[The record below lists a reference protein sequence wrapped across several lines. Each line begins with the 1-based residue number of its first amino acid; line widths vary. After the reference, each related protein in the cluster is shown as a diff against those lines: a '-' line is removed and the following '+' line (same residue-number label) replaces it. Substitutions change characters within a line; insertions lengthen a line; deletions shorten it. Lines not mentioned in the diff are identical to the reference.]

1 MTLIIGMCLVS
12 VVAFSAITAASA
24 FAEEPMPY
32 LFTFSAGNPNEG
44 GTFTSAGTTKDVLQ
58 TKESTVECE
67 SSTNTGEF
75 SKETGRHLGIV
86 TIIFKKCKTM
96 GFNCGNEGSSE
107 NITLS
112 KWLYHLVAG
121 FDVTLKRWIPAILIL
136 IGKSGTKENEVTG
149 EFEFTCAGIVKVKV
163 KGQSITGALY
173 KTGTE
178 TPLELGESV
187 EKADLVFQGES
198 AKSFKLLFSEI
209 FFPLQKTKQ
218 AESTFEAESS
228 LTKKLEPAEQI
239 SRDTLEKF
247 ENFKK
252 EKVSVK
258 LEE

>member
-12 VVAFSAITAASA
+12 VVAFSAISAASA

-32 LFTFSAGNPNEG
+32 LFSFSKGDPNEG
-44 GTFTSAGTTKDVLQ
+44 GTFTSTGSTKDVLA

-67 SSTNTGEF
+67 NSTNTGEF
-75 SKETGRHLGIV
+75 EKELGRHLGRV
-86 TIIFKKCKTM
+86 TVIFHKCKAD

-121 FDVTLKRWIPAILIL
+121 FDPKLGKWIPAILIL
-136 IGKSGTKENEVTG
+136 IGQSTTEHKASG
-149 EFEFTCAGIVKVKV
+149 EFEFKCAGIITVKV
-163 KGQSITGALY
+163 KGVGIPGALY

-178 TPLELGESV
+178 TPLELGEAV

-198 AKSFKLLFSEI
+198 LKSFKLLFTEVYL
-209 FFPLQKTKQ
+209 PLQKEKDTVG
-218 AESTFEAESS
+218 TFEAEST
-228 LTKKLEPAEQI
+228 LTKKFEPAEQI

-247 ENFKK
+247 ENAAK
-252 EKVSVK
+252 EKVSVD
-258 LEE
+258 LTE